1 MNPKQIAN
9 EAAEAYT
16 RQEYPGLCT
25 GLSDDT
31 ADFLEIRDQLAA
43 LILTAAAKMVRESG
57 AVEALDSFPSAM
69 APIGSDN
76 GWVIYKNWEKHCDAC
91 NTALAKLRAITE
103 GKA

>member
-1 MNPKQIAN
+1 MKMTPQQIAL

-57 AVEALDSFPSAM
+57 VEDALETARETDLPL
-69 APIGSDN
+69 
-76 GWVIYKNWEKHCDAC
+76 KHLRIVDA
-91 NTALAKLRAITE
+91 ALAKLRAITE
-103 GKA
+103 RKP